1 MTRKT
6 NFLPDFGTFGPNFG
20 PQLFFREFHLN
31 QLLDIVASYYFMQF
45 QEKLMIQTQEN
56 GEIMGLIQVPWAL
69 NLFSSI
75 TSYHGHLSSCTISE
89 KTNDPILKKFSD
101 RRTGV
106 VSWDAVRLT
115 SSVQYNFAKIVY
127 YFFLVTYSLIFR
139 IRSRAIHSILFVNVI
154 IIFFLGFKISSLNK
168 IIDTKSS
175 VDRRITLLHYVLD
188 LLQKKVGQVPKP
200 ARELTMFTL
209 GTPVNVCIT
218 SQFLLILI
226 KLIKQHTFS
235 QF

>member
-127 YFFLVTYSLIFR
+127 YFLFSYLITNFQDTITSNSLHPICKCNHCIFFR
-139 IRSRAIHSILFVNVI
+139 IQ
-154 IIFFLGFKISSLNK
+154 NK
-168 IIDTKSS
+168 QSK
-175 VDRRITLLHYVLD
+175 
-188 LLQKKVGQVPKP
+188 
-200 ARELTMFTL
+200 
-209 GTPVNVCIT
+209 
-218 SQFLLILI
+218 
-226 KLIKQHTFS
+226 
-235 QF
+235 